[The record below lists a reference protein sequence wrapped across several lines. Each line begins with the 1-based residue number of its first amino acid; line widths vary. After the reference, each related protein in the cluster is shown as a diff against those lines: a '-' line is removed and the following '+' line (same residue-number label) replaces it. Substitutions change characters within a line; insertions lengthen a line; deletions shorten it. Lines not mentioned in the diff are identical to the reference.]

1 MSEKKEVRVHVSFDG
16 FDADLIGSPDE
27 VAASFNRLMTQ
38 QIPTLELA
46 KTLVLNYSLSEL
58 TNMFQEYV
66 RITPEGPR
74 IITDAKLSDKL
85 LIALQLVAAKI
96 GFEAARLNSE
106 KVTLQDLERLTGLN
120 PKSISSRLSEMA
132 KAGHADRLASDS
144 GVFYHIT
151 TAGVNWLAK
160 SLGKLG

>member
-1 MSEKKEVRVHVSFDG
+1 MSEKKELRVHVSFDG
-16 FDADLIGSPDE
+16 FEADLIGSPEE
-27 VAASFNRLMTQ
+27 VASSFNRILAQ

-46 KTLVLNYSLSEL
+46 KALVLNYSLAEL

-74 IITDAKLSDKL
+74 VITDAKLSDKM
-85 LIALQLVAAKI
+85 LIMLQLVAVKI
-96 GFEAARLNSE
+96 GFEAAKLETYRA
-106 KVTLQDLERLTGLN
+106 TLQDLERLTGLN
-120 PKSISSRLSEMA
+120 PKSISSRLSELV
-132 KAGHADRLASDS
+132 KAGHVDRLASDN
-144 GVFYHIT
+144 GVFYYIT

>member
-16 FDADLIGSPDE
+16 FEADLIGSPEE
-27 VAASFNRLMTQ
+27 VAVSFNRLMAQ

-46 KTLVLNYSLSEL
+46 KTLVLNYSLSDL
-58 TNMFQEYV
+58 TNMFQDFV

-74 IITDAKLSDKL
+74 VITDAKLSDKT
-85 LIALQLVAAKI
+85 LIALQLVALKI
-96 GFEAARLNSE
+96 GFEAAKLDSE
-106 KVTLQDLERLTGLN
+106 KASLQDLERLTGLN

-132 KAGHADRLASDS
+132 KAGYVDRLSSDN
-144 GVFYHIT
+144 GVFYYIT
-151 TAGVNWLAK
+151 TSGVNWLAK

>member
-1 MSEKKEVRVHVSFDG
+1 MSEKREVRVHISFDG
-16 FDADLIGSPDE
+16 FEADLIGSPEE
-27 VAASFNRLMTQ
+27 VAVSFNKVMAQ

-74 IITDAKLSDKL
+74 VITDAKLSDKL
-85 LIALQLVAAKI
+85 LIALQLVAIKI

-106 KVTLQDLERLTGLN
+106 KASLQDLERFTGLN
-120 PKSISSRLSEMA
+120 PKSISSRLSEMT
-132 KAGHADRLASDS
+132 KAGHADRLSS
-144 GVFYHIT
+144 ENGVFYYIT